1 VQDRDE
7 PTLELSLFAEAF
19 QEMLVRDYG
28 TQILNAL
35 YVERQASLTIL
46 HHDLLICPTRVTLRV
61 MCALPHVTINRQ
73 GMGHALRNARRP
85 VSMHNNTVWRI

>member
-1 VQDRDE
+1 MQDRDE

-46 HHDLLICPTRVTLRV
+46 HHDLLMCPNT
-61 MCALPHVTINRQ
+61 VTI
-73 GMGHALRNARRP
+73 P
-85 VSMHNNTVWRI
+85 

>member
-1 VQDRDE
+1 MKACLSQCAFVMHHLGLLCRNVDHACSHHHALQDRDE

-35 YVERQASLTIL
+35 YMERQAVSHAQ
-46 HHDLLICPTRVTLRV
+46 HH
-61 MCALPHVTINRQ
+61 
-73 GMGHALRNARRP
+73 HALIYACSP
-85 VSMHNNTVWRI
+85 PH